1 MTMPPLTKSTSKE
14 DIKQAFDEI
23 TEYVDGEDADLSE
36 RRKNRFIGWAISGM
50 THALFVL
57 IFSFV
62 FYTQMEDVVEEIPL
76 RISMI
81 DPPKPLDTP
90 KERELVE
97 VDKTIEIDVDK
108 PPVENPVVSQLEPI
122 LEELNTES
130 EDQKDS
136 VARGREEAISDVEAG
151 GAAAFLNIGVG
162 GGAAGMLGNRNG
174 FGKIRARGQLGPHGR
189 AASAATEAGLRWLK
203 KHQSADGSWDAV
215 NYLKNC
221 TEEVKCEPGN
231 LQAGDTN
238 VALTSLSVLC
248 FISSG
253 YDHKTPNKYSKV
265 IAKGLDYL
273 LSVQKKDGSFG
284 ERNYEHP
291 MALMVIAE
299 TFAMTSDPILRVPA
313 QNAVNVLL
321 SRQSTDG
328 TKNTSYNKLAWD
340 YIAQNS
346 SRNDS
351 SASGWCALSLKSS
364 LAAGLQVKDGLD
376 GVKKWVELSWKS
388 ANPDWKKLDP
398 YSKSVFPYT
407 YDGISDKSEKDHL
420 SAVGSLCAIFTGANS
435 GNVMLESMM
444 NDAKERWIDS
454 GNFKNNDYMVY
465 YLSLS
470 TFQMGKDKWD
480 SFLNTVVPYI
490 IEKQRTSKDCFDG
503 SWDYAN
509 QQYHGHDTGR
519 VLSTCFNVLSLEV
532 AYRYIKL
539 K

>member
-1 MTMPPLTKSTSKE
+1 MPPLTKATSKE

-23 TEYVDGEDADLSE
+23 EDYVDGEDDSLSE
-36 RRKNRFIGWAISGM
+36 RRKSKVIGWAISGM

-62 FYTQMEDVVEEIPL
+62 VYAQMEEKVEHQPI
-76 RISMI
+76 RIAMM
-81 DPPKPLDTP
+81 DPPKPIDDV
-90 KERELVE
+90 KKRELIE
-97 VDKTIEIDVDK
+97 VNKQVEIDVDK
-108 PPVENPVVSQLEPI
+108 PAVDNPIVTQLEPI
-122 LEELNTES
+122 PEELNTES

-136 VARGREEAISDVEAG
+136 VAKGREEAVSDVEAG
-151 GAAAFLNIGVG
+151 GTAAFLNIGAG
-162 GGAAGMLGNRNG
+162 GQASGILGNRSG
-174 FGKIRARGQLGPHGR
+174 WGKIRARGQLGPHGK
-189 AASAATEAGLRWLK
+189 AADAATDAGLRWLK
-203 KHQSADGSWDAV
+203 KHQSPNGSWDAV
-215 NYLKNC
+215 NYVKNC
-221 TEEVKCEPGN
+221 TEDVKCEPGN

-265 IAKGLDYL
+265 VTKGLEYL
-273 LSVQKKDGSFG
+273 LSVQKKDGTFG
-284 ERNYEHP
+284 ERNYEHSI
-291 MALMVIAE
+291 ALMAIAE
-299 TFAMTSDPILRVPA
+299 TYAMTSDPILRVPA

-328 TKNTSYNKLAWD
+328 TNNTAYNKLAWD
-340 YIAQNS
+340 YLVPNPG
-346 SRNDS
+346 RNDT
-351 SASGWCALSLKSS
+351 SASGWCALSLKSA

-398 YSKSVFPYT
+398 YGKSVFPYT
-407 YDGISDKSEKDHL
+407 YNGISDKVEKDHL
-420 SAVGSLCAIFTGANS
+420 SAVGSLCAIFTGAHS
-435 GNVMLESMM
+435 GNIMLETMM

-470 TFQMGKDKWD
+470 MFQMGKDKWD
-480 SFLNTVVPYI
+480 AFLNKVVPYI
-490 IEKQRTSKDCFDG
+490 IEKQRVSTDCFDG
-503 SWDYAN
+503 SWDYSH
-509 QQYHGHDTGR
+509 QQYHGHATGR

-532 AYRYIKL
+532 AYRYIKV